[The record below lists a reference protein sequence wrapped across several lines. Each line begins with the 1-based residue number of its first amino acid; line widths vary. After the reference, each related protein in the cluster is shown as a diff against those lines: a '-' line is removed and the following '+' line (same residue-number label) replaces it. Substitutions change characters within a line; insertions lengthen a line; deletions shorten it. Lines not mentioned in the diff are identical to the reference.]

1 MIKNVVAAERGEIC
15 PSLVLLAKDTII
27 LYVPPGIT
35 AVLPYLVVDMQ
46 GDTNAQ
52 CSQNII
58 FEDQEINT
66 LTHGHLKSL
75 SFTSF

>member
-15 PSLVLLAKDTII
+15 PSLVLLAKDTIL

-35 AVLPYLVVDMQ
+35 AALPYLVVDMQ

-52 CSQNII
+52 
-58 FEDQEINT
+58 
-66 LTHGHLKSL
+66 
-75 SFTSF
+75 

>member
-15 PSLVLLAKDTII
+15 PSLVLLAKDTIL

-35 AVLPYLVVDMQ
+35 AALPYLEVTMQ
-46 GDTNAQ
+46 GNTNAQ
-52 CSQNII
+52 SSQNII
-58 FEDQEINT
+58 FEDQESNR